1 MVPVNINMLTLNPK
15 AHDATI
21 VQGNHY
27 RFTVLTEQ
35 LIRIEYSEHG
45 VFEDRATQSII
56 NRNFPIPEFEV
67 IRKEDSLEIITKHF
81 HLYYSYGP
89 FSKSSL
95 RIDVKNNYSLYSNR
109 WYYGDS
115 FETLKGTVRTL
126 DHLDGAVELE
136 EGIQSHNGFSVID
149 DSKSNILVD
158 EETIEPRAKDQVDF
172 YFFAYGREYK
182 EALRDFYKLTGVTP
196 LLPRYALGNWWSR
209 YWKYTETE
217 YKELFQR
224 FQKEDVPFSLS
235 VIDMDWH
242 LVDIPAKYGSG
253 WTGYTWNK
261 ELFPDP
267 TRFLEWLQEQE
278 LRVTLNV
285 HPADGVRAHE
295 EMYVPMAKE
304 LGIDYNAE
312 HPISFD
318 ITDKKFRD
326 AYFKYLHRPEEE
338 RGVSFWWLDWQ
349 QGTTTKVAGL
359 DPLWLLNHY
368 HALDQV
374 KQGKRPLILSRY
386 AGIGS
391 HRYPVGFSGDTIITW
406 DSLRFQ
412 PYFTSTA
419 TNVGYT
425 WWSHDIG
432 GHYKG
437 YKDDELSLRWM
448 QFGVFSPI
456 MRLHSTN
463 SPFNGKEP
471 WRFQEGIGGIMKQYL
486 RLRHELIPYLYTM
499 NWRTHQN
506 NHPLIMPMY
515 YEYPMETNAYDAP
528 HQYFFGSELIVIPVT
543 EKLDSDLQKAPVD
556 VWLPEGQWI
565 DFFSGRVY
573 KGGKKLRVFR
583 GLDTIP
589 VFAKEGAIVPMAK
602 HVPHSNSVDNPTA
615 LSIHVF
621 PGKSNTFELYEDDG
635 ESFAYQTGKYAV
647 TKMQLDWENQKF
659 VFFPAEGDCSVI
671 PENRELNISFKGF
684 TDMKKIAVHMNG
696 KEIDFV
702 DNYDSETNTCTV
714 KIMNYDTRSI
724 LEVMLLD
731 EVLIQEINQYEAAI
745 FDLLDKAQI
754 SFELKDKLYQ
764 LIKQDKNKFDLLI
777 ELRTMKID
785 ENLYDA
791 IVENLID

>member
-1 MVPVNINMLTLNPK
+1 M
-15 AHDATI
+15 
-21 VQGNHY
+21 
-27 RFTVLTEQ
+27 
-35 LIRIEYSEHG
+35 
-45 VFEDRATQSII
+45 
-56 NRNFPIPEFEV
+56 
-67 IRKEDSLEIITKHF
+67 
-81 HLYYSYGP
+81 
-89 FSKSSL
+89 
-95 RIDVKNNYSLYSNR
+95 
-109 WYYGDS
+109 
-115 FETLKGTVRTL
+115 
-126 DHLDGAVELE
+126 
-136 EGIQSHNGFSVID
+136 
-149 DSKSNILVD
+149 
-158 EETIEPRAKDQVDF
+158 
-172 YFFAYGREYK
+172 
-182 EALRDFYKLTGVTP
+182 TP
-196 LLPRYALGNWWSR
+196 LLPRYTLGNWWSR

-224 FQKEDVPFSLS
+224 FQQEDVPFSLS

-267 TRFLEWLQEQE
+267 TRFLKWLQDQE

-285 HPADGVRAHE
+285 HPADGVKAHE

-304 LGIDYNAE
+304 LGIDYTAE

-318 ITDKKFRD
+318 ITDRKFRD

-374 KQGKRPLILSRY
+374 KQDKRPLILSRY

-406 DSLRFQ
+406 ESLRFQ

-437 YKDDELSLRWM
+437 YKDDELSLRWI

-471 WRFQEGIGGIMKQYL
+471 WRFQESIGTIMKQYL

-506 NHPLIMPMY
+506 NHPLVMPMY
-515 YEYPMETNAYDAP
+515 YEYPFENHAYDAP

-556 VWLPEGQWI
+556 VWLPEGRWI

-573 KGGKKLRVFR
+573 RGGKKLRIFR

-615 LSIHVF
+615 LSVLVF

-635 ESFAYQTGKYAV
+635 ESFAYQTGKYAI
-647 TKMQLDWENQKF
+647 TKMQLDWENKQF
-659 VFFPAEGDCSVI
+659 VILPVEGDKSII

-684 TDMKKIAVHMNG
+684 TNMNKIKVYING
-696 KEIDFV
+696 QEVDFI
-702 DNYDSETNTCTV
+702 DNYHSETNTCTV
-714 KIMNYDTRSI
+714 KVMNYDTQSS
-724 LEVMLLD
+724 LVVKLPD
-731 EVLIQEINQYEAAI
+731 EPLIQAFNKHEEAT
-745 FDLLDKAQI
+745 FDLLNKAQI
-754 SFELKDKLYQ
+754 SFELKDELYQ
-764 LIKQDKNKFDLLI
+764 LMKQDKNKFDLLL
-777 ELRTMKID
+777 ELRSMEID

-791 IVENLID
+791 LLENLID